1 MNSQDTY
8 ARIRPAK
15 PHVRRCWGG
24 ETVNTAAPY
33 SFAYAPIISNRARV
47 VSQQQQQQQQQQHT
61 VEDSA
66 RNLP

>member
-1 MNSQDTY
+1 MNSQHTY

-33 SFAYAPIISNRARV
+33 SLAYAPIISNRARV
-47 VSQQQQQQQQQQHT
+47 VSQ
-61 VEDSA
+61 
-66 RNLP
+66 